1 MERKH
6 IMYTLGKKMKFTLF
20 GKSHG
25 PCVGGILEGIP
36 KNIPVNMDRM
46 AEELALRK
54 PSRGIGTDRVEK
66 DLPVILS
73 GIQNGRTDGNGI
85 ILEISNGNVD
95 DSKYLPFMET
105 PRPGHA
111 DLPALLDLP
120 KFDICGGGQFSGR
133 LTAPIVAAG
142 SIAKD
147 ILISKGIRIGAFC
160 RSIGDVCD
168 VAERNIDDATS
179 SRRYPTRACSE
190 ELNEKMS
197 DCIMGA
203 KRDEDSVGG
212 TVECIVTGL
221 PIGFGGIWFESLDA
235 ELAGA
240 MFGIP
245 ACKGVEFGKGF
256 ELTKMRG
263 SESND
268 AYRFDDDGKIIT
280 ETNNMGGIVGGMS
293 DGAPMVFKVAFKPTP
308 SIGKTQKT
316 VNLKTGKDAELKI
329 EGRHDP
335 CIAPRAV
342 AVVEAVTA
350 WVIADQMER
359 GL

>member
-1 MERKH
+1 
-6 IMYTLGKKMKFTLF
+6 MYTLGKKLKFTLY

-25 PCVGGILEGIP
+25 PCVGGILEGVP
-36 KNIPVNMDRM
+36 KNVPVDLNKM

-54 PSRGIGTDRVEK
+54 PSKGIGTDRVET
-66 DLPVILS
+66 DLPEIVG
-73 GIQNGRTDGNGI
+73 GIQNGKTDGNDI
-85 ILEISNGNVD
+85 ILKIMNGNVD

-142 SIAKD
+142 SIAKE
-147 ILISKGIRIGAFC
+147 ILALKGIRVGAFC
-160 RSIGDVCD
+160 RSIGTITDEN
-168 VAERNIDDATS
+168 ERTLEDAVK
-179 SRRYPTRACSE
+179 SRGYSTRACTK
-190 ELNEKMS
+190 ELDEKMS
-197 DCIMGA
+197 ECIMA
-203 KRDEDSVGG
+203 ARKDADSVGG
-212 TVECIVTGL
+212 IVECIVTGL

-245 ACKGVEFGKGF
+245 ACKGIEFGKGF

-268 AYRFDDDGKIIT
+268 AYRFDENGRIIT
-280 ETNNMGGIVGGMS
+280 VTNNMGGIVGGMS
-293 DGAPMVFKVAFKPTP
+293 DGAPLVFRTAFKPTP
-308 SIGKTQKT
+308 SIGKTQQT
-316 VNLKTGKDAELKI
+316 VNIKTGKNADLKI

-342 AVVEAVTA
+342 AVVEAVA
-350 WVIADQMER
+350 ALVIADQMER

>member
-1 MERKH
+1 
-6 IMYTLGKKMKFTLF
+6 MYTLGKKLKFTLF

-25 PCVGGILEGIP
+25 PCVGGILEGVP
-36 KNIPVNMDRM
+36 KDIAVDLDQMGK
-46 AEELALRK
+46 ELALRK
-54 PSRGIGTDRVEK
+54 PSKGIGTDRVEA
-66 DLPVILS
+66 DLPVIIS
-73 GIQNGRTDGNGI
+73 GIQNGKTDGNNI
-85 ILEISNGNVD
+85 ILEIMNGNVD
-95 DSKYLPFMET
+95 DSKYLPFMKT

-142 SIAKD
+142 SITKG
-147 ILISKGIRIGAFC
+147 ILSAEGIRIGAFC
-160 RSIGDVCD
+160 RSIGTVSDGN
-168 VAERNIDDATS
+168 ERTLEDAVN
-179 SRRYPTRACSE
+179 SRNFPTRACSD
-190 ELNEKMS
+190 ELDEKMS
-197 DCIMGA
+197 ECIMA
-203 KRDEDSVGG
+203 ARKDADSVGG
-212 TVECIVTGL
+212 VVECIVTGL

-263 SESND
+263 SASND
-268 AYRFDDDGKIIT
+268 AYRFDEEGRIVT
-280 ETNNMGGIVGGMS
+280 QSNNMGGIVGGMS
-293 DGAPMVFKVAFKPTP
+293 DGAPVVFRTAFKPTP
-308 SIGKTQKT
+308 SIGKIQNT
-316 VNLKTGKDAELKI
+316 VNLETGKNAELRI

-342 AVVEAVTA
+342 SVVEAVTA
-350 WVIADQMER
+350 LVIADQMVR

>member
-1 MERKH
+1 
-6 IMYTLGKKMKFTLF
+6 MYTLGKKLKFTLF

-25 PCVGGILEGIP
+25 PCVGGILEGVP
-36 KNIPVNMDRM
+36 KDIAVDLDQMGK
-46 AEELALRK
+46 ELALRK
-54 PSRGIGTDRVEK
+54 PSKGIGTDRVET
-66 DLPVILS
+66 DLPVIIS
-73 GIQNGRTDGNGI
+73 GIQNGKTDGNNI
-85 ILEISNGNVD
+85 ILEIMNGNVD

-142 SIAKD
+142 SIAKG
-147 ILISKGIRIGAFC
+147 ILASKGIHIGAFC
-160 RSIGDVCD
+160 RSIGTVLDEN
-168 VAERNIDDATS
+168 ERNIEDAVN
-179 SRRYPTRACSE
+179 SRNFPTRACSK
-190 ELNEKMS
+190 ELDEKMS
-197 DCIMGA
+197 ECIMA
-203 KRDEDSVGG
+203 ARKDADSVGG
-212 TVECIVTGL
+212 AVECIVTGL

-263 SESND
+263 STSND
-268 AYRFDDDGKIIT
+268 AYRFDEAGRIVT
-280 ETNNMGGIVGGMS
+280 QSNNMGGIVGGMS
-293 DGAPMVFKVAFKPTP
+293 DGAPIVFKTAFKPTP
-308 SIGKTQKT
+308 SIGKIQNT
-316 VNLKTGKDAELKI
+316 VNLKTGKNTELKI

-350 WVIADQMER
+350 LVIADQMER

>member
-1 MERKH
+1 
-6 IMYTLGKKMKFTLF
+6 MYTLGKKLKFTLF

-25 PCVGGILEGIP
+25 PCVGGILEGVP
-36 KNIPVNMDRM
+36 KNVPVDLGRM

-54 PSRGIGTDRVEK
+54 PSKGIGTDRVES
-66 DLPVILS
+66 DLPVIIG
-73 GIQNGRTDGNGI
+73 GIQNGKTDGNCI
-85 ILEISNGNVD
+85 ILEIMNGNVD

-142 SIAKD
+142 SIAKE
-147 ILISKGIRIGAFC
+147 ILESKGIRIGAFC
-160 RSIGDVCD
+160 RSIGTVIDED
-168 VAERNIDDATS
+168 ERDIEDAQR
-179 SRRYPTRACSE
+179 SRVLPTRACSK
-190 ELNEKMS
+190 ELDERMS
-197 DCIMGA
+197 ECIMA
-203 KRDEDSVGG
+203 ARKEADSVGG
-212 TVECIVTGL
+212 VVECIVTGL
-221 PIGFGGIWFESLDA
+221 PIGFGGIWFESVDA

-263 SESND
+263 SDSND
-268 AYRFDDDGKIIT
+268 AYRFDSTGRIVT

-308 SIGKTQKT
+308 SIGKLQKT
-316 VNLKTGKDAELKI
+316 VNLKTGDNAELKI

-342 AVVEAVTA
+342 AVVEAVA
-350 WVIADQMER
+350 ALVIADQMER